1 LTDSINLS
9 GLLPL
14 LNEQPPF
21 QQLVRELNAP
31 HTGRTPA
38 AHRLPVEAGYGQMWR
53 LPVLRAARPLTL
65 AALAQ
70 HTIADR
76 VILVIAAKPDRA
88 QALYESLRA
97 YGLATP
103 DRLLRFPE
111 PSALFYER
119 APWPREVAAE
129 RLQVLARLT
138 TDHGRQTAAHHPSSV
153 VDSPSSLII
162 IASARAVM
170 LRTLPPRAFRLGT
183 RTLKKHQTVNLDQL
197 LEAWVGFGYENVST
211 VLSPG
216 EFSRRG
222 GIVDV
227 FPPALPQ
234 PIRIEFFGDEVESL
248 RTFDPASQR
257 SLEPLDHV
265 IITPATELLPKNG
278 PLAAEKIKTWDTSI
292 LPDDQAE
299 MFEKDRKSLIGGVP
313 FRGIEFYLPLLHSDA
328 ASLLDYLP
336 RDAIVALDDG
346 DEIEDTW
353 SELEEQAIDLHRS
366 AEEDRTL
373 PPDYPLPYVTWDEW
387 REKLTGRNLLSLGE
401 EIQHD
406 DEHSLASALP
416 FSPGQRFGGQL
427 KPFIE
432 HIGQMRT
439 MNDAVIVVS
448 RQASRLAELWAE
460 RDHLRPPVHHLV
472 DRPAPRALIFVQG
485 LLDEGWTL
493 RGIIPRDEGER
504 RSVGLWSLHVVTD
517 AEIFGW
523 SRPQPRR
530 RGKPKA
536 ITPEQFF
543 ADLQPGDYVVHVDH
557 GIGVF
562 QGLIKLTLEGIENEY
577 LQVAYAGGDKL
588 YVPIHQA
595 DRLSKYIGS
604 DDHAPDIHRLGTADW
619 SQIRSKAKEAALA
632 VARELLELYAV
643 RELAPGFAFTADTP
657 WQNELEASFPY
668 LETED
673 QLRAIRAV
681 KVDMEKPR
689 PMDRLICGDV
699 GYGKT
704 EVALRAAFKAVQ
716 DGKQVAV
723 LVPTTILAQQH
734 YTTFTNRLTAFPVT
748 VEMLSRFRSEKEQD
762 AILQRLREGNVDIL
776 IGTHRL
782 LQQDVMFKDLGLL
795 IIDEEQRFGVTHKE
809 QLKKMRTEVDVLTLT
824 ATPIPRTMYMS
835 LVGVRDI
842 STIDTPPEE
851 RLPVATYVG
860 EYDDHLVRQAIL
872 RELDR
877 GGQVFFVHNRVLGI
891 EQIADRLAKI
901 VPEARVGIGHGQMDE
916 HQLEKVMI
924 DFVKGDVDVLLCT
937 SIIESGLDIP
947 NANTLIIDRSD
958 RFGLAQLYQLRGRVG
973 RGATRAYAYFLYDK
987 ASGMTEDARRRLE
1000 AIREAN
1006 ELGLGYSIAMRDLE
1020 IRGAGDLLG
1029 MRQSGHISAVGFDLY
1044 TKLLQRAVSEM
1055 KSLRDG
1061 TPAPSMPLTG
1071 VNIDL
1076 PLQAHVPTDYVTNE
1090 GLRLQ
1095 LYRRMGN
1102 ITAAEEIDALGQE
1115 LADRF
1120 GPPPKAVENL
1130 MFQLHLKVLAA
1141 QAQVSAIVRDRERNN
1156 IVIKCEALE
1165 HADRSGLQKRLGSAA
1180 AVQRREVHI
1189 ANDETWRIKIVK
1201 VLQEMGES

>member
-1 LTDSINLS
+1 MTDTINLS

-14 LNEQPPF
+14 LSEQIHV
-21 QQLVRELNAP
+21 QQLARQLDAP
-31 HTGRTPA
+31 SQGRDA
-38 AHRLPVEAGYGQMWR
+38 WR
-53 LPVLRAARPLTL
+53 LPVLRATRPLLL

-70 HTIADR
+70 SLDR
-76 VILVIAAKPDRA
+76 PLLVIAAKPDRA
-88 QALYESLRA
+88 QALYDSLRA
-97 YGLATP
+97 YGLATS

-111 PSALFYER
+111 PAALFYER
-119 APWPREVAAE
+119 APWPREVVAE
-129 RLQVLARLT
+129 RLQVLTRLT
-138 TDHGRQTAAHHPSSV
+138 TDNGPQTTEEQRSAATAP
-153 VDSPSSLII
+153 II
-162 IASARAVM
+162 VASARSLM
-170 LRTLPPRAFRLGT
+170 FRTLPPRAFRLGT
-183 RTLKKHQTVNLDQL
+183 RAVKKGQTINLDQL
-197 LEAWVGFGYENVST
+197 LEAWVGFGYESVST

-227 FPPALPQ
+227 FPPALPR
-234 PIRIEFFGDEVESL
+234 PLRIEFFGDEIESL
-248 RTFDPASQR
+248 RAFDPASQR
-257 SLEPLDHV
+257 SLDTLEQAP
-265 IITPATELLPKNG
+265 ITPATELLPKNG
-278 PLAAEKIKTWDTSI
+278 PLAAEKIKTWDTTN
-292 LPDDQAE
+292 LPDDLETQ
-299 MFEKDRKSLIGGVP
+299 FEKDRKSLIVGTP

-328 ASLLDYLP
+328 AALLDYLP
-336 RDAIVALDDG
+336 RNAVIVLDDG
-346 DEIEDTW
+346 DEIADSW
-353 SELEEQAIDLHRS
+353 SDLEEQAVDLRRS
-366 AEEDRTL
+366 AEEDGML
-373 PPDYPLPYVTWDEW
+373 PPDFPLPYVTWDEW
-387 REKLTGRNLLSLGE
+387 RDKLIGRSLITLGE
-401 EIQHD
+401 EAHPD
-406 DEHSLASALP
+406 DDDQALATALP
-416 FSPGQRFGGQL
+416 FSSGQRFGGQL

-432 HIGQMRT
+432 HLAQLRA
-439 MNDAVIVVS
+439 MNDGVIVVS

-460 RDHLRPPVHHLV
+460 HDHLRPPVHSVTTTPEPHT
-472 DRPAPRALIFVQG
+472 LIFVQG
-485 LLDEGWTL
+485 LLDEGWIL
-493 RGIIPRDEGER
+493 RGLAPRDEDER
-504 RSVGLWSLHVVTD
+504 RSVGLWSLHVITD

-523 SRPQPRR
+523 TRPQPRR

-543 ADLQPGDYVVHVDH
+543 ADLQPGNHVVHIDH

-577 LQVAYAGGDKL
+577 LQVAYASGDKL

-595 DRLSKYIGS
+595 DRLSKYIGA
-604 DDHAPDIHRLGTADW
+604 DDHAPEVHRLGTVDW
-619 SQIRSKAKEAALA
+619 NQVRSKAKEAALE

-643 RELAPGFAFTADTP
+643 RELSPGFAFNADTP

-668 LETED
+668 IETDD
-673 QLRAIRAV
+673 QLRAIRDV
-681 KVDMEKPR
+681 KSDMQKPQ

-734 YTTFTNRLTAFPVT
+734 YNTFTNRLAAFPVA
-748 VEMLSRFRSEKEQD
+748 VEMLSRFRTEKEQD
-762 AILQRLREGNVDIL
+762 AILNHLREGNVDII

-782 LQQDVMFKDLGLL
+782 LQRDVMFKDLGLL

-851 RLPVATYVG
+851 RMPVATYVG

-877 GGQVFFVHNRVLGI
+877 NGQVFFVHNRVIGI
-891 EQIADRLAKI
+891 EQIFERLAKI
-901 VPEARVGIGHGQMDE
+901 VPEARVGTGHGQMDE
-916 HQLEKVMI
+916 HELERVMVA
-924 DFVKGDVDVLLCT
+924 FVKGELDVLLCT

-947 NANTLIIDRSD
+947 NANTLIVDRAD

-987 ASGMTEDARRRLE
+987 TSGMTEDARRRLE
-1000 AIREAN
+1000 AIREATD
-1006 ELGLGYSIAMRDLE
+1006 LGMGYSIAMRDLE

-1029 MRQSGHISAVGFDLY
+1029 MRQSGQISAVGFDLY

-1076 PLQAHVPTDYVTNE
+1076 PLQAHLPAEYVGNE

-1102 ITAAEEIDALGQE
+1102 IVAAEEIDALAQE

-1120 GPPPKAVENL
+1120 GPLPKPVENL

-1141 QAQVSAIVRDRERNN
+1141 KARVSGIVRDRERNN
-1156 IVIKCEALE
+1156 IVLKSEALE
-1165 HADRSGLQKRLGSAA
+1165 HADRVGLQKRLGSTA

-1189 ANDETWRIKIVK
+1189 PNDDSWRIRLVK
-1201 VLQEMGES
+1201 VLQGMAEI